1 MAKKINVSHL
11 LDEFDENISQT
22 NDKKAAQ
29 KKKQNNADNTVYS
42 REKGSAWR
50 KTERPIQ
57 KTIHFDRVLS
67 NKINALKQWMNNKG
81 EKVSV
86 EDIIYDAVATWMDEN
101 FDKIR
106 EEYKDYQF

>member
-1 MAKKINVSHL
+1 
-11 LDEFDENISQT
+11 
-22 NDKKAAQ
+22 
-29 KKKQNNADNTVYS
+29 
-42 REKGSAWR
+42 
-50 KTERPIQ
+50 
-57 KTIHFDRVLS
+57 
-67 NKINALKQWMNNKG
+67 MNNKG